1 MKTHEQGIKKD
12 LQRELSRKVVE
23 HRDRFYNF
31 FVSRYIEMLAN
42 LYQYNIK
49 PFNKGQVELTL
60 RQGYGVVFGK
70 NILKQDTVIG
80 YTQTQDQ
87 LNMPDI
93 LYRPRLT
100 GRNITWTL
108 PKALRPEGWNTSDY
122 VEIWEK
128 DNGLTGDFV
137 VIQNKT
143 LNLTSDYSIIQYYAE
158 QLAEIV
164 ASRFSLVIQS
174 KIMTAILGEPGDT
187 TVDDMISALYNGNPF
202 IRIGRDFDI
211 EDNVLHIDNSSLAS
225 NLAQLKTEYQNE
237 LAELNA
243 SFGINILSV
252 DKSSGVTTSEANGNL
267 SYVTGNAN
275 IWLESRQKAL
285 DLYNARFG
293 TDYTVKI
300 DTDNGNVL
308 KGQDGEGTSDNYKEG
323 ELKNE

>member
-49 PFNKGQVELTL
+49 PFNKGQVELAL

>member
-49 PFNKGQVELTL
+49 PFNKGQVELVL